1 MRLIQAYI
9 NGITRL
15 NNAVGTCVSYLVYA
29 MFFFLILEVFFRY
42 AMESPTVWTNELTQ
56 LLFGFYIVM
65 SGGYVMAHREHVN
78 VDIFYSHFST
88 RTKAIVNIFTSVLFF
103 LFVGSVLYFGS
114 SMAWESIQSMET
126 SYSAW
131 NPPIWPV
138 KAAIPVAAFLLLLQG
153 IARLLEDIGVALN
166 LMPAPVHKH
175 ASSGEHS

>member
-15 NNAVGTCVSYLVYA
+15 NNAIGTCVSYLVYG

-42 AMESPTVWTNELTQ
+42 VLESPTVWTNELTQ

-78 VDIFYSHFST
+78 VDIFYSHFSP
-88 RTKAIVNIFTSVLFF
+88 RTKATVNIFTSALFF

-166 LMPAPVHKH
+166 LMPAPEHKH
-175 ASSGEHS
+175 ASTGEHS